1 MMTNLGLPKTYGL
14 TRDSGSQWI
23 CDCIDRFVIGPPKY
37 MYKIQND
44 KGQVREAYGA
54 VPKTIQEI
62 YSYFAVTATS
72 AE

>member
-1 MMTNLGLPKTYGL
+1 MRTNLGLPKTYGL
-14 TRDSGSQWI
+14 TRDSGSQGI
-23 CDCIDRFVIGPPKY
+23 CDCIDRLGPPKY
-37 MYKIQND
+37 RYKTQND

>member
-1 MMTNLGLPKTYGL
+1 MG
-14 TRDSGSQWI
+14 
-23 CDCIDRFVIGPPKY
+23 KY
-37 MYKIQND
+37 MYKTQND